1 VDDFLGLVHGTRF
14 GLQPHCRTYRHR
26 SDIRNA
32 LVKNVLRNTK
42 GIEALCELSCNDVR
56 IARLDVQVANAN
68 PERFETVDELETEML
83 VLALVCELSPIMDE
97 LCERVP
103 TEELDGPLQRSLQ
116 EQYEE
121 IELQFDSLL
130 QQP

>member
-1 VDDFLGLVHGTRF
+1 
-14 GLQPHCRTYRHR
+14 
-26 SDIRNA
+26 
-32 LVKNVLRNTK
+32 
-42 GIEALCELSCNDVR
+42 
-56 IARLDVQVANAN
+56 VQVANAN

-83 VLALVCELSPIMDE
+83 VLALVSELSPIMDE

-121 IELQFDSLL
+121 IELQFD
-130 QQP
+130 